1 MTSSEME
8 RLFELLCDELEIYGQ
23 IRKLTEYQAEFLEKI
38 EDNDEYDAFNSS
50 LDKREGLI
58 GKIKGLHQEKET
70 LMQSYVSFT
79 KNETNNTVN
88 TNIKSNISEIENIK
102 KQIQDILKI
111 CSDLNDKN
119 IILMKE
125 KTKEQTHK
133 IDEHSAKRKGIGGY
147 AQAVVN
153 TPEMFDKKT

>member
-1 MTSSEME
+1 ME
-8 RLFELLCDELEIYGQ
+8 RLSQLLSDELEIYGQ
-23 IRKLTEYQAEFLEKI
+23 IRKLTENQVELLDKDEFE
-38 EDNDEYDAFNSS
+38 EFDSS
-50 LDKREGLI
+50 LEKREGLI

-70 LMQSYVSFT
+70 LMQSYVSFS
-79 KNETNNTVN
+79 
-88 TNIKSNISEIENIK
+88 KSNENKHTTEKIENLK
-102 KQIQDILKI
+102 EQIQETLQI
-111 CSDLNDKN
+111 CSDLNNKN
-119 IILMKE
+119 IAVMEK